1 MGKRDEIYEAALKDK
16 KIPILTLDHRWHLLF
31 GKAEPTEAVV
41 RLEEELNELI
51 KRQGKLNT
59 ESKEIH
65 RLKKRL
71 MSEIIPMV
79 DSLERKPDRKTE
91 KKIEDNKRLINDCN
105 EKLSAYRDEL
115 ALLPKEIEKTN
126 YYLMLA
132 TMDACYDKLK
142 ENTREIEEDTG
153 WITQMRIELK
163 KRIIRKE
170 EKEQQNQE
178 LYSYMHAMFGAD
190 VINLFDMKY
199 RPGEPSAPQTETENA
214 KKTE

>member
-31 GKAEPTEAVV
+31 GRAEPTEAVV

-132 TMDACYDKLK
+132 TMDACYDKMK

-199 RPGEPSAPQTETENA
+199 HPGEPSAPQTETENA

>member
-31 GKAEPTEAVV
+31 GRAEPTEAVV

-91 KKIEDNKRLINDCN
+91 KKIEANKRLINDCN

-132 TMDACYDKLK
+132 TMDACYDKMK

>member
-142 ENTREIEEDTG
+142 ENTKEIEEDTG

>member
-1 MGKRDEIYEAALKDK
+1 MGKRDEIYEAALKNK

>member
-31 GKAEPTEAVV
+31 GRAEPTEAVV

-132 TMDACYDKLK
+132 TMDACYDKMK

>member
-31 GKAEPTEAVV
+31 GRAEPTEAVV

-105 EKLSAYRDEL
+105 EKLSSYRDEL

-132 TMDACYDKLK
+132 TMDACYDKMK

>member
-31 GKAEPTEAVV
+31 GQAEPTEAVV

-71 MSEIIPMV
+71 MQEIIPMV
-79 DSLERKPDRKTE
+79 DALERKPDRKTE

-115 ALLPKEIEKTN
+115 AQLPKEIEKTN

-142 ENTREIEEDTG
+142 EKTKEIEEDAG

-199 RPGEPSAPQTETENA
+199 RPGEPSVPQTETENA

>member
-199 RPGEPSAPQTETENA
+199 RPGEQYAPQTETENA

>member
-31 GKAEPTEAVV
+31 GQAEPTEAVV

-59 ESKEIH
+59 ESREIH

-71 MSEIIPMV
+71 MQEIIPMV
-79 DSLERKPDRKTE
+79 DSLEYKPDRKTE

-115 ALLPKEIEKTN
+115 ARLPKEIEKTN

-142 ENTREIEEDTG
+142 ENTKEIEEDAG

-170 EKEQQNQE
+170 EKEQQNQD

-199 RPGEPSAPQTETENA
+199 RPGEPSALQTETENA

>member
-142 ENTREIEEDTG
+142 ENTKEIEEDTR

>member
-31 GKAEPTEAVV
+31 GRAEPTEAVV

-115 ALLPKEIEKTN
+115 ALLPKEIETTN

-132 TMDACYDKLK
+132 TMDACYDKMK

>member
-31 GKAEPTEAVV
+31 GRAEPTEAVV

>member
-1 MGKRDEIYEAALKDK
+1 MGKRDEIYEVALKDK

-31 GKAEPTEAVV
+31 GQAEPTEAVV

-71 MSEIIPMV
+71 MQEIIPMV

-199 RPGEPSAPQTETENA
+199 RPGEPSAPQAETENA

>member
-31 GKAEPTEAVV
+31 GQAEPTEAVV

-71 MSEIIPMV
+71 MQEIIPMV
-79 DSLERKPDRKTE
+79 DALERKPDRKTE

-115 ALLPKEIEKTN
+115 AQLPREIEKTN

-142 ENTREIEEDTG
+142 ENTKEIEEDAG

-199 RPGEPSAPQTETENA
+199 RPGEPSIPQTETENA

>member
-142 ENTREIEEDTG
+142 ENTWEIEEDTG